1 MARKYTLQLSKEEM
15 KEYGE
20 YFRFMRKSIGYS
32 QKMMA
37 EKVGV
42 FYTTIYRWEKG
53 NIIPNQDIDEIAQR
67 IKDVVKAAKVS

>member
-1 MARKYTLQLSKEEM
+1 MKRKYVQQLSKEEM
-15 KEYGE
+15 KEYGD

-32 QKMMA
+32 QKKMA

-53 NIIPNQDIDEIAQR
+53 NIVPNQDIYEIEER
-67 IKDVVKAAKVS
+67 IRNVVKAAKVS